1 MKNRLVNRLVSVMAA
16 LAVTSVCSI
25 SGWASEVQTMDTD
38 IVNPVI
44 EGISAEELYAAMM
57 YNAEVEFFNRAVF
70 LGDSVMVGL
79 GNYTKSHPTSVLS
92 NTNFLTATSFSAWH
106 AIRGIE
112 KDKFQ
117 PKYNGVKMSVW
128 DSIAQMDV
136 DRVFMMFGTNDL
148 IMADVNKTA
157 NNIIGVSDKIAAA
170 KPGVEIHIISMTP
183 VYSTTNKNALN
194 NTNIPMLDEQ
204 LKLLCAERGYHYVDL
219 YSSLVGAD
227 GALIPSFCS
236 DKYVHH
242 NMKAYSV
249 WDKVLATHA
258 ATCLGDGSSVLRS
271 VPLS

>member
-1 MKNRLVNRLVSVMAA
+1 MINRFAKKMISVGMAVSMLVGL
-16 LAVTSVCSI
+16 SVCGMATEGTVS
-25 SGWASEVQTMDTD
+25 AT
-38 IVNPVI
+38 PVV
-44 EGISAEELYAAMM
+44 EYETAEAAYAAMM
-57 YNAEVEFFNRAVF
+57 YQSEVNYFNRAVF

-79 GNYTKSHPTSVLS
+79 SNYVKSHPTSVLG

-106 AIRGIE
+106 AIRGVE

-128 DSIAQMDV
+128 DSIALMDV

-157 NNIIGVSDKIAAA
+157 QNIIGVSDKIAAA

-183 VYSTTNKNALN
+183 VYATTNKNALTN
-194 NTNIPMLDEQ
+194 ANIPLLDEQ
-204 LKLLCAERGYHYVDL
+204 LKQLCAERGYHYVDL
-219 YSSLVGAD
+219 YSSLVGTD
-227 GALIPSFCS
+227 GTLIPSYCS

-249 WDKVLATHA
+249 WDQVLTAHSA
-258 ATCLGDGSSVLRS
+258 GCLLGK
-271 VPLS
+271 